1 MNTIAEHE
9 FEREARRII
18 RRLIEPQSFVAAT
31 GEDEFTLY
39 VAADRW
45 KKPVMR
51 IAGRIWLAIE
61 RRDLVGHRQH
71 PEREGETVWQLN
83 ETGRA
88 YWRRLEPGA
97 DPFRAQHQL
106 HATRIVVHDGVSQR
120 AEVNESETPL
130 AWLRRRKGADGK
142 PLISDIQLEAGER
155 LRRDFTLSALSA
167 RVTTNWSLNPGG
179 NPNTG
184 RRFDPSDVT
193 DMALS
198 ARTRFAQ
205 ALDAVGSGLSGILTE
220 VCCNH
225 RGLEDIE
232 RSFGWPQRSGKVVLQ
247 IALDRLAEHYQ
258 KGGRSRRRR
267 AERQP
272 AAASAA
278 AASDFTR
285 STIE

>member
-1 MNTIAEHE
+1 MNAIAEHE
-9 FEREARRII
+9 FEREARRIM
-18 RRLIEPQSFVAAT
+18 RRLVEPQSFVAII
-31 GEDEFTLY
+31 GDDELALY
-39 VAADRW
+39 VAGDRW

-51 IAGRIWLAIE
+51 ITGRIWQAIE
-61 RRDLVGHRQH
+61 RRDLVDRGQH
-71 PEREGETVWQLN
+71 PERESETVWQLN

-88 YWRRLEPGA
+88 YCRRIVANA

-106 HATRIVVHDGVSQR
+106 HNTRIIIHDGVSQR
-120 AEVNESETPL
+120 AGVNDAETPL

-142 PLISDIQLEAGER
+142 PLISDVQLDAGER
-155 LRRDFTLSALSA
+155 LRCDFTLSALSA
-167 RVTTNWSLNPGG
+167 RVTTNWAFNPGG
-179 NPNTG
+179 GPNTG

-193 DMALS
+193 DMALA
-198 ARTRFAQ
+198 ARARLAQ
-205 ALDAVGSGLSGILTE
+205 ALEAVGSGLSGVLTE

-225 RGLEDIE
+225 RGLEEIE

-258 KGGRSRRRR
+258 KGGGSRRRAR
-267 AERQP
+267 RQP
-272 AAASAA
+272 ADASAA